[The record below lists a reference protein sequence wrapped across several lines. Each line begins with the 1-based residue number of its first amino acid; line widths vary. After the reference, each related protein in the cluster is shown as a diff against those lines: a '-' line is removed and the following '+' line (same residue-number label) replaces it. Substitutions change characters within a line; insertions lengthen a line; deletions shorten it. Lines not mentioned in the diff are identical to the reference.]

1 MIREDDLQLSE
12 KIEDLLV
19 ARNLRGM
26 QSVQMALAAGYY
38 LRGASLI
45 YQNHQRVLI
54 GTGFPV
60 AGSFETD
67 GPVGA
72 IALYEALEALGGEPV
87 LACAPPL
94 LDALAS
100 KYRTQALS
108 LPSAEAPADHRALEA
123 QNILDSMNPTAII
136 SIERPGLSAS
146 GKYYNMRHEDI
157 SASCACFDE
166 CVQRADCP
174 SIAIGDGGNEIGMGN
189 VRDTIA
195 KLDIEASTTH
205 CDELLVADVS
215 NWGAYGIIA
224 FLGRWSE
231 RDLLASVDPVKS
243 LAFLCSHGG
252 VDGVTREA
260 TLSEDGLPASE
271 GLNLIDELRRLC
283 K

>member
-1 MIREDDLQLSE
+1 MIQQNDLLLSE

-19 ARNLRGM
+19 ERNLRGM

-38 LRGASLI
+38 LRAASLI
-45 YQNHQRVLI
+45 YQHYQRALI

-60 AGSFETD
+60 AGTFETD

-72 IALYEALEALGGEPV
+72 IALYEALEALGGEPA

-94 LDALAS
+94 LDALAPR
-100 KYRTQALS
+100 YRTHALA
-108 LPSAEAPADHRALEA
+108 LPSACETAERRAIEA
-123 QNILDSMNPTAII
+123 QNILDTMNPTVII

-166 CVQRADCP
+166 CVQRAECP

-189 VRDTIA
+189 VRETIA
-195 KLDIEASTTH
+195 KLDIEASTTL

-231 RDLLASVDPVKS
+231 TDLLTEIDPVKS
-243 LAFLCSHGG
+243 LQFLSSHGG

-271 GLNLIDELRRLC
+271 GLRLINELRRLC
-283 K
+283 A